1 MRADPRGAGSWLP
14 GLLRAADEMDPSAL
28 RACPEQMMGSKSRM
42 QGKVLP
48 ERSATQVY
56 VGIDVCKA
64 RLDVYLH
71 PLGAKFAVSNDA
83 HGFRRLKR
91 SLEGHEVALVV
102 MEATGKLHRAAHRSL
117 VAESFAV
124 AVVNPLRSRLFAEA
138 AGALA
143 KTDGVDARMLAVL
156 GESMKPSPTAPPSAL
171 MQTLRD
177 VLRCRDAAV
186 AARTALLNQL
196 GEASVPVAIAEIKRQ
211 IRAVETSLANLEAE
225 IERLIAADPSLARRL
240 AVLTSIPGIGTTT
253 AVALIVGLAPACAW
267 RTACPLSQP
276 ERPQGPRSST
286 RLRPLW
292 RGRRISERP
301 SRHTC
306 LPARSPAEAPAW
318 REHPERRPK
327 PQKAQEPRKWI
338 RRGRAWSFQ
347 SGVNDNAKLLSGVR
361 I

>member
-1 MRADPRGAGSWLP
+1 
-14 GLLRAADEMDPSAL
+14 
-28 RACPEQMMGSKSRM
+28 M

-91 SLEGHEVALVV
+91 SLAGHEVALVV

-124 AVVNPLRSRLFAEA
+124 AVVNPLRARLFAEA

-211 IRAVETSLANLEAE
+211 IRAVETSLAHLEAE

-253 AVALIVGLAPACAW
+253 AVALIVGLAEIGA
-267 RTACPLSQP
+267 LSDKQAGARHIRGG
-276 ERPQGPRSST
+276 RPQLRRALSMAALSATRCNPDLKAVYD
-286 RLRPLW
+286 RLRAAGKKPKVALVAVMRKLVILANALVTQNRLW
-292 RGRRISERP
+292 QP
-301 SRHTC
+301 NH
-306 LPARSPAEAPAW
+306 A
-318 REHPERRPK
+318 
-327 PQKAQEPRKWI
+327 
-338 RRGRAWSFQ
+338 
-347 SGVNDNAKLLSGVR
+347 
-361 I
+361 